1 MQPGNNMDTTTHDH
15 GARFG
20 RDDLRLLGRHLRDR
34 RSGAG
39 LTLRRLSEASGVSVA
54 AIRALEAGQS
64 NPGLPT
70 VIAVVEALGTTIDR
84 AIAAVRAARGRAVVT
99 RGGGGGR
106 RALSDGLAD
115 PVLRAEALALAVK
128 TMGPAPAEAAHHATL
143 CMVVQGA
150 LTVTTAEGARVRL
163 DAGDTYHAEPGFV
176 QGWANAGTRPVRVIS
191 VADTRTA
198 AEREGKEGIA

>member
-1 MQPGNNMDTTTHDH
+1 MQPGSNTDTRAHDD

-99 RGGGGGR
+99 RGGGGR

-115 PVLRAEALALAVK
+115 PVLRAEALALALK
-128 TMGPAPAEAAHHATL
+128 TMGPAPAEAAQHATL

-150 LTVTTAEGARVRL
+150 LTVTTARGDRVRL

-198 AEREGKEGIA
+198 AERERKEGNA